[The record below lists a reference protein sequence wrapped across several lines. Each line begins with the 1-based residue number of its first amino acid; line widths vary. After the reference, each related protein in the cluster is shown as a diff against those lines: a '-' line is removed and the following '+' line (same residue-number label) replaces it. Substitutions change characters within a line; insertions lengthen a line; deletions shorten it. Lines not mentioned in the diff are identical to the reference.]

1 MASTAAASP
10 DDRRAWR
17 GRKVL
22 VTGGAGFLGSNV
34 ARALAD
40 AGADVIAVDRFLAEG
55 GANRRNLDGSPV
67 RLVEADIGERE
78 RMLPLLADRAVVF
91 NLAGRTGHLDSMSDP
106 LGDLAANA
114 ESQLSFLEA
123 CRAANPA
130 LRIVFT
136 STRQV
141 YGRPQRLPVDESHPI
156 EPPDINAIHK
166 LAAEQYHL
174 LYHRVHG
181 MKSVVLRLTN
191 CFGPMMR
198 VRDARQTF
206 VGIWVRRALEGGAV
220 EVWGGEQ
227 RRDLLFAGDLAA
239 ALLTAADC
247 DAAMGRIFNLG
258 GNGAISLSALA
269 EALVKAAGRG
279 RIERRE
285 FPAERKA
292 IDIGDF
298 VLDDK
303 AFRAVTGWTPKV
315 ALDEALAQTIAYYR
329 ERLADYL

>member
-1 MASTAAASP
+1 MATRAAGSL
-10 DDRRAWR
+10 DHRTWS

-34 ARALAD
+34 ARTLAD
-40 AGADVIAVDRFLAEG
+40 AGADVVAVDSFLAEG
-55 GANRRNLDGSPV
+55 GANGRNLAASPV

-78 RMLPLLADRAVVF
+78 RMIPLLADRTVVF

-114 ESQLSFLEA
+114 ESQLAFLEA
-123 CRAANPA
+123 CRAANPR
-130 LRIVFT
+130 LRLVFT
-136 STRQV
+136 STRQI
-141 YGRPQRLPVDESHPI
+141 YGRPQKLPVDESHPI

-181 MKSVVLRLTN
+181 MKAVVLRLTN
-191 CFGPMMR
+191 CFGPRMR

-206 VGIWVRRALEGGAV
+206 VGIWVRRALEDGTV

-227 RRDLLFAGDLAA
+227 RRDLLFTADLVS

-247 DAAMGRIFNLG
+247 DAAMGRVFNLG
-258 GNGAISLSALA
+258 GNGAVTLNELADALI
-269 EALVKAAGRG
+269 KAAGRG

-298 VLDDK
+298 VLDDR
-303 AFRAVTGWTPKV
+303 AFRSVTGWAPAV
-315 ALDEALAQTIAYYR
+315 GLDEALARTIAYYR

>member
-1 MASTAAASP
+1 MATTTADSP
-10 DDRRAWR
+10 HSRAWR

-34 ARALAD
+34 ARTLAD
-40 AGADVIAVDRFLAEG
+40 AGADVIAVDRFLPEG
-55 GANRRNLDGSPV
+55 GANRANLEGSAV
-67 RLVEADIGERE
+67 RLIEADIGERD
-78 RMLPLLADRAVVF
+78 RMAPLLADRAVVF

-106 LGDLAANA
+106 SGDLAANA

-123 CRAANPA
+123 CRAVNPS
-130 LRIVFT
+130 LRLIFT

-181 MKSVVLRLTN
+181 MKAVVLRLTN

-206 VGIWVRRALEGGAV
+206 VGIWVRRALEDATV

-227 RRDLLFAGDLAA
+227 RRDLLFAGDLAD
-239 ALLTAADC
+239 ALLAAADC
-247 DAAMGRIFNLG
+247 DAAMGRVFNLG
-258 GNGAISLSALA
+258 GNGAISLNALA
-269 EALVKAAGRG
+269 EALVAAAGSG
-279 RIERRE
+279 RIQRRE

-292 IDIGDF
+292 IDVGDF

-303 AFRAVTGWTPKV
+303 AFRSVTGWAPKV
-315 ALDEALAQTIAYYR
+315 PLEEALARTIAYYR
-329 ERLADYL
+329 RRLADYL

>member
-1 MASTAAASP
+1 MATSDPT
-10 DDRRAWR
+10 RRWSGCR
-17 GRKVL
+17 VL

-34 ARALAD
+34 ARALAA
-40 AGADVIAVDRFLAEG
+40 AGADVIAVDCFLPEG
-55 GANRRNLDGSPV
+55 GANRHNLEGSSV
-67 RLVEADIGERE
+67 RLVEADIGDRE
-78 RMLPLLADRAVVF
+78 RMMPLLTDRAVVF
-91 NLAGRTGHLDSMSDP
+91 NLAGRTGHLDSMTDP

-114 ESQLSFLEA
+114 ESQLRFLEA
-123 CRAANPA
+123 CRTANPK
-130 LRIVFT
+130 LRVVFT
-136 STRQV
+136 STRQI
-141 YGRPQRLPVDESHPI
+141 YGRPQRLPVDETHPI

-166 LAAEQYHL
+166 LAAEHYHL

-181 MKSVVLRLTN
+181 LNSVVLRLTN

-206 VGIWVRRALEGGAV
+206 VGIWVRKALEDGTV

-227 RRDLLFAGDLAA
+227 RRDLLFTADLVT

-247 DAAMGRIFNLG
+247 DAAMGRVFNVG
-258 GNGAISLSALA
+258 GNGAVALA
-269 EALVKAAGRG
+269 DLAETLLKAAGRG
-279 RIERRE
+279 RIERRA

-298 VLDDK
+298 ILDDT
-303 AFRAVTGWTPKV
+303 AFRSVTGWAPRV

-329 ERLADYL
+329 EHLTSYL

>member
-1 MASTAAASP
+1 MATRAAASP
-10 DDRRAWR
+10 DHRAWR

-34 ARALAD
+34 ARALAN
-40 AGADVIAVDRFLAEG
+40 AGADVIAVDSFLPEG
-55 GANRRNLDGSPV
+55 GANRSNLAGSSV
-67 RLVEADIGERE
+67 HLVEADIGERE

-106 LGDLAANA
+106 LSDLGANA
-114 ESQLSFLEA
+114 RSQLAFLDA
-123 CRAANPA
+123 CRAANPS
-130 LRIVFT
+130 LRLVFT
-136 STRQV
+136 STRQI

-181 MKSVVLRLTN
+181 MRAVVLRLTN
-191 CFGPMMR
+191 CFGPRMR
-198 VRDARQTF
+198 VKDARQTF
-206 VGIWVRRALEGGAV
+206 VGIWVRRALENGTV

-227 RRDLLFAGDLAA
+227 RRDLLFTADLVS
-239 ALLTAADC
+239 ALLKAADC
-247 DAAMGRIFNLG
+247 DAAMGRVFNLG
-258 GNGAISLSALA
+258 GNGAVALDALA
-269 EALVKAAGRG
+269 DALIAAAGSG
-279 RIERRE
+279 RIERRA

-298 VLDDK
+298 VLDDR
-303 AFRAVTGWTPKV
+303 AFRSVTGWAPAV
-315 ALDEALAQTIAYYR
+315 GLDDALAQTIAYYR
-329 ERLADYL
+329 EHLADYL

>member
-1 MASTAAASP
+1 
-10 DDRRAWR
+10 
-17 GRKVL
+17 VL
-22 VTGGAGFLGSNV
+22 VTGGAGFLGSNI
-34 ARALAD
+34 ARALAT
-40 AGADVIAVDRFLAEG
+40 AGADVIAVDCFLPEG
-55 GANRRNLDGSPV
+55 GANRHNLDGSPV

-78 RMLPLLADRAVVF
+78 RLLPLLADRAVVF
-91 NLAGRTGHLDSMSDP
+91 NLAGRTGHLDSMNDP

-114 ESQLSFLEA
+114 ESQLAFLET

-136 STRQV
+136 STRQI
-141 YGRPQRLPVDESHPI
+141 YGLPQKLPVDETHPI

-181 MKSVVLRLTN
+181 MRSVVLRLTN

-198 VRDARQTF
+198 VKDARQTF
-206 VGIWVRRALEGGAV
+206 VGIWVRRALEDGTV

-227 RRDLLFAGDLAA
+227 RRDLLFAGDLVSAV
-239 ALLTAADC
+239 LTAADC
-247 DAAMGRIFNLG
+247 DAAMGRVFNLG
-258 GNGAISLSALA
+258 GNGAVTLSDLA
-269 EALVKAAGRG
+269 DALVKAAGRG
-279 RIERRE
+279 RVERRE

-298 VLDDK
+298 VLDDQ
-303 AFRAVTGWTPKV
+303 AFRSVTGWLPKV
-315 ALDEALAQTIAYYR
+315 GLDEALAQTFAYYR
-329 ERLADYL
+329 EHLADYL